1 MHGAAR
7 VRYRVRQFARTAAAA
22 VSPLSTSE
30 EAEARRR
37 LSGATWPLFAVMPRG
52 DQRHSLRVL
61 RTLEAGGRRHPALVQ
76 AALLHDCAKGEG
88 SIRLWHRVAVVLIK
102 ATRPGMM
109 ARWAALPPPGP
120 ADWRRP
126 FWLHAN
132 HPERGAL
139 LAAAHGC
146 DPLTVALIRW
156 HHGAPG
162 RAAPGE
168 REIPG
173 LPGSLAELRRA
184 DDDN

>member
-7 VRYRVRQFARTAAAA
+7 VGYRVRQFARAAAAA
-22 VSPLSTSE
+22 VSPLTPAD

-37 LSGATWPLFAVMPRG
+37 LSEATWPLFAAMPRG

-61 RTLEAGGRRHPALVQ
+61 RTLESGGPRHPALVQ

-88 SIRLWHRVAVVLIK
+88 NIRLWHRVAVVLIK
-102 ATRPGMM
+102 AAWPEVM
-109 ARWAALPPPGP
+109 ARWAALPGPGP
-120 ADWRRP
+120 ANVRRP

-132 HPERGAL
+132 HPEQGAL
-139 LAAAHGC
+139 LAADHGC

-162 RAAPGE
+162 RPAPGA
-168 REIPG
+168 RENRD
-173 LPGSLAELRRA
+173 LPELLGDLQRA
-184 DDDN
+184 DNDN

>member
-7 VRYRVRQFARTAAAA
+7 VGYRVRQFARAAAAA
-22 VSPLSTSE
+22 VSPLNAADQ
-30 EAEARRR
+30 AEARRR
-37 LSGATWPLFAVMPRG
+37 LSDETWPLFAAMPRG

-61 RTLEAGGRRHPALVQ
+61 RTLEAGGSRHQALVQ

-88 SIRLWHRVAVVLIK
+88 NIRLWHRVAVVLIK
-102 ATRPGMM
+102 AAWPEVM
-109 ARWAALPPPGP
+109 ARWATLPAPGP
-120 ADWRRP
+120 ASARRP

-132 HPERGAL
+132 HPEQGAL

-168 REIPG
+168 SEIPG